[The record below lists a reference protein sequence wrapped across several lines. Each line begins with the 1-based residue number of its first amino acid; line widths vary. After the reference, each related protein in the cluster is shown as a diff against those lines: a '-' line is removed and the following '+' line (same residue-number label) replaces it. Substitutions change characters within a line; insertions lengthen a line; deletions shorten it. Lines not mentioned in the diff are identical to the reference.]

1 MNLMVKVVS
10 ELFNVVH
17 LLAIFVPFLL
27 VLIPSRLF
35 LNIELTMKIIALF
48 YFLIPLHWVF
58 FDDRCVFTILS
69 LKIGDY
75 QDTQD
80 AEIAFTES
88 NLRPLYEPIMKM
100 IGLKWENRKDIDKMI
115 NIHWII
121 IFIIMWYIIAFKL
134 C

>member
-1 MNLMVKVVS
+1 M
-10 ELFNVVH
+10 
-17 LLAIFVPFLL
+17 
-27 VLIPSRLF
+27 
-35 LNIELTMKIIALF
+35 
-48 YFLIPLHWVF
+48 F

-69 LKIGDY
+69 LKLGNY

-80 AEIAFTES
+80 TDSAFTES

>member
-1 MNLMVKVVS
+1 MVKVVS
-10 ELFNVVH
+10 ELFNIFH
-17 LLAIFVPFLL
+17 LIGLFLPFLL
-27 VLIPSRLF
+27 VLIPSRFF
-35 LNIELTMKIIALF
+35 LNIELTMKCLVLF
-48 YFLIPLHWVF
+48 YLLIPLHWVF

-69 LKIGDY
+69 LKLGNY

-80 AEIAFTES
+80 TDSAFTES

>member
-1 MNLMVKVVS
+1 MIKVVS
-10 ELFNVVH
+10 ELFNIFH
-17 LLAIFVPFLL
+17 LIGLFLPFLL
-27 VLIPSRLF
+27 VLIPSRFF
-35 LNIELTMKIIALF
+35 LNIELIMKCLVLF
-48 YFLIPLHWVF
+48 YLLIPLHWVF

-75 QDTQD
+75 QNTQD
-80 AEIAFTES
+80 ADIAFTES

>member
-1 MNLMVKVVS
+1 MVKVVS

-27 VLIPSRLF
+27 VLIPSRFF

-75 QDTQD
+75 QNTQD